1 MGFLGKLLGTNSR
14 TVPEGG
20 KVPELSTS
28 IERSILGVLG
38 SRAVPP
44 MPGAA
49 QRAFQLS
56 TNPTAEAR
64 DFIEIIE
71 SDESLSA
78 RVVRI
83 ANSVYF
89 DRGKKA
95 QTIEES
101 VIVIGLNELRCL
113 LNATSLA
120 EIFPSNHPF
129 RTTLWTHDIAVA
141 LASKL
146 LARRIMPGKEDL
158 AFLGG
163 LMHDIGKLAMLQRL
177 GNDYMKVITK
187 IQDEG
192 CDFVIAEEGNFPFTH
207 VEVGMLI
214 AQRWKFDDTIKSVV
228 LDHHKVPNT
237 TPQTGVQLSA
247 VVGLADTL
255 CHALG
260 IGHSPGFAKFQA
272 RHIEKAPAQ
281 MANLGID
288 HSEYKTLTADIQK
301 SFEFERDLYLG
312 KGK

>member
-1 MGFLGKLLGTNSR
+1 MGFLGKLLGGTARPIS
-14 TVPEGG
+14 EGS

-28 IERSILGVLG
+28 IEKSILGVLG

-64 DFIEIIE
+64 DFIEVIE

-95 QTIEES
+95 QTIEDS
-101 VIVIGLNELRCL
+101 VLVIGLNELRCL

-120 EIFPSNHPF
+120 ELFPSNHPF

-146 LARRIMPGKEDL
+146 LARRLMPGKEDL

-177 GNDYMKVITK
+177 GNDYMKAICV

-192 CDFVIAEEGNFPFTH
+192 CDFVVAEERSFPFTH
-207 VEVGMLI
+207 IEVGLLI
-214 AQRWKFDDTIKSVV
+214 GQRWKFDDTIKSVIA
-228 LDHHKVPNT
+228 DHHRIQSTVH
-237 TPQTGVQLSA
+237 LSSI
-247 VVGLADTL
+247 VGLADTL

-260 IGHSPGFAKFQA
+260 IGHSPGFARFQA
-272 RHIEKAPAQ
+272 AHVEKAPTQLA
-281 MANLGID
+281 ALGIEP
-288 HSEYKTLTADIQK
+288 SEYKTLTADIQK

-312 KGK
+312 KNK

>member
-1 MGFLGKLLGTNSR
+1 MGFLDKLLGNKSKPVSDGAR
-14 TVPEGG
+14 
-20 KVPELSTS
+20 VPELSTS
-28 IERSILGVLG
+28 IEKSILGVLG

-56 TNPTAEAR
+56 TNPRAEAR
-64 DFIEIIE
+64 DFIEVIE

-95 QTIEES
+95 QTIEDS
-101 VIVIGLNELRCL
+101 VLVIGLNELRCL

-120 EIFPSNHPF
+120 ELYPSNHPF

-146 LARRIMPGKEDL
+146 LARRLLPGQEDL

-177 GNDYMKVITK
+177 GNDYMKAICV

-192 CDFVIAEEGNFPFTH
+192 CEFVTAEERTFPFTH
-207 VEVGMLI
+207 VEVGLLI
-214 AQRWKFDDTIKSVV
+214 AQRWKFDDTIKAVV
-228 LDHHKVPNT
+228 ADHHRKPI
-237 TPQTGVQLSA
+237 GVQLSS
-247 VVGLADTL
+247 VVGLADTM

-272 RHIEKAPAQ
+272 NYAEKAPQQMEILGLPAQ
-281 MANLGID
+281 
-288 HSEYKTLTADIQK
+288 EYKTLAADIQK

-312 KGK
+312 KR

>member
-1 MGFLGKLLGTNSR
+1 MGFLDKLLGTRPKASSGAN
-14 TVPEGG
+14 
-20 KVPELSTS
+20 KVSEISVS
-28 IERSILGVLG
+28 IEKSILGVLG

-64 DFIEIIE
+64 DFIEVIE
-71 SDESLSA
+71 SDEALSA

-95 QTIEES
+95 QTIEDS
-101 VIVIGLNELRCL
+101 VLVIGLNELRCL
-113 LNATSLA
+113 LNATSLS
-120 EIFPSNHPF
+120 ELYPSNHPF

-146 LARRIMPGKEDL
+146 LARRLLPGQEDL

-177 GNDYMKVITK
+177 GNDYMKAICV

-192 CDFVIAEEGNFPFTH
+192 CDFVTAEEQSFPFTH
-207 VEVGMLI
+207 IEVGLLI
-214 AQRWKFDDTIKSVV
+214 AQRWKFDDTIKRVIA
-228 LDHHKVPNT
+228 DHHHAQT
-237 TPQTGVQLSA
+237 TVQLSS
-247 VVGLADTL
+247 VVGLADTM
-255 CHALG
+255 CHSLG
-260 IGHSPGFAKFQA
+260 IGHSPGFARFQA
-272 RHIEKAPAQ
+272 NNTEKAPKQLAD
-281 MANLGID
+281 LGID
-288 HSEYKTLTADIQK
+288 PSEYKNIAADIQK

-312 KGK
+312 KK

>member
-1 MGFLGKLLGTNSR
+1 MGFINKLLSNKKKAIHEGTKAGD
-14 TVPEGG
+14 V
-20 KVPELSTS
+20 STS
-28 IERSILGVLG
+28 IEKSILGVLG

-56 TNPTAEAR
+56 TSPTAEAR
-64 DFIEIIE
+64 DFIEVIE
-71 SDESLSA
+71 SDEALSA

-95 QTIEES
+95 QTIEDS
-101 VIVIGLNELRCL
+101 VLVIGLNELRCL
-113 LNATSLA
+113 LNATSLS
-120 EIFPSNHPF
+120 EIYPSNHPF

-146 LARRIMPGKEDL
+146 LARRLLPGKEDL

-177 GNDYMKVITK
+177 GNDYMKAICV

-192 CDFVIAEEGNFPFTH
+192 CDFATAEERTFPFTH
-207 VEVGMLI
+207 IEVGLLI
-214 AQRWKFDDTIKSVV
+214 AQRWKFDDTIKRVIA
-228 LDHHKVPNT
+228 DHHNA
-237 TPQTGVQLSA
+237 QTAVQLSS
-247 VVGLADTL
+247 VVGLADTI
-255 CHALG
+255 CHSLG

-272 RHIEKAPAQ
+272 NNAEKAPKQ
-281 MANLGID
+281 LSELGID
-288 HSEYKTLTADIQK
+288 ASEYKTIAADIQK

-312 KGK
+312 KK